1 MEFKLTKEQEAIR
14 RMMREFAERKLAPI
28 AAQIDRDAKIPP
40 DVYPE
45 LRKLKLFGIPY
56 DKKYGGG
63 GESYAEL
70 VLVIEEVAKASA
82 AVSLMLAGH
91 YLAPI
96 SLRLYGTEE
105 QKERCLPKL
114 CSGEGIGTLAF
125 TESATGSDPEAITTV
140 AELSGDDYIL
150 NGSKRFIT
158 NAPLDGLAI
167 IFAKTDNGVSA
178 FIVNK
183 NQPGYSTSKP
193 WEMMGLRGG
202 QVADIQLKDV
212 RIPKANL
219 LGSEGK
225 GYRMLTELIAYGKVN
240 VSACLLG
247 IGEAALDEAIKYA
260 KETTARGK
268 PIANFQTI
276 QCLIADIETQVEAA
290 RWLTYRL
297 AYLASQGGDIRHDS
311 ALTKLFAS
319 EMATAVTNK
328 ALQVHGSYG
337 YTKEF
342 KIERLYRDARFGEII
357 EGVSEIQRVIIA
369 ASLLR

>member
-1 MEFKLTKEQEAIR
+1 MDFELTKEQEAIR
-14 RMMREFAERKLAPI
+14 RMARQFAERKLAPI
-28 AAQIDRDAKIPP
+28 ATEIDREAKIPP
-40 DVYPE
+40 DIHAE

-63 GESYAEL
+63 GESYVEL

-82 AVSLMLAGH
+82 GVSLMLAAH

-96 SLRLYGTEE
+96 SLSLYGTEE
-105 QKERCLPKL
+105 QKEQCLPKL
-114 CSGEGIGTLAF
+114 CSGEGIGTFAF
-125 TESATGSDPEAITTV
+125 TEAATGSDPEAITTT
-140 AELSGDDYIL
+140 AELSGDEYIL

-158 NAPLDGLAI
+158 NAPLDGSAL
-167 IFAKTDNGVSA
+167 IFAKTGAGVSG
-178 FIVNK
+178 FIVDK
-183 NQPGYSTSKP
+183 NQQGYSTSKP

-219 LGSEGK
+219 VGPEGK
-225 GYRMLTELIAYGKVN
+225 GYRMLTESIAYGKLN

-260 KETTARGK
+260 KEKTARGK
-268 PIANFQTI
+268 PIGNFQTI
-276 QCLIADIETQVEAA
+276 QWLLADIETQVAAA

-319 EMATAVTNK
+319 EMATEVTSK
-328 ALQVHGSYG
+328 ALEVHGSYG

-342 KIERLYRDARFGEII
+342 KIERLYRDAKFGEIV